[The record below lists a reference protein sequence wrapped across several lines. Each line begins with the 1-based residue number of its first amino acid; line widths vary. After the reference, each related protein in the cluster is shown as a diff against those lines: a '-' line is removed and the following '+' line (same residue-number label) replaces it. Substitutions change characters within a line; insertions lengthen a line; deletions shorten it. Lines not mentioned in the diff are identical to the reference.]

1 VAALVAEPVAR
12 VPATALAPD
21 AVVVPVVAPPLVAGV
36 FVALLPPQAAR
47 IAVAAP
53 PATLARKPRRLN
65 IRERWFD
72 VCM

>member
-1 VAALVAEPVAR
+1 
-12 VPATALAPD
+12 
-21 AVVVPVVAPPLVAGV
+21 VPVVAPPLVAGV

-65 IRERWFD
+65 IGERWFD